1 MTRLKNRLR
10 MMFAITFIM
19 LAFPGF
25 GQPPQVWSRLTQP
38 PYPYLQP
45 SVKCD
50 KIVKK
55 QPLFEVRPVLGQDV
69 IVDVQLFPFHPR
81 AFLVG
86 SDAEREVALLSRSC
100 WCIVLFSKLVSSKI
114 TTRKRK
120 SPKSCTDNGSFA
132 GTNKIL
138 QALSRWLCNKSEVL
152 VVGNSRLWLS
162 CAGPVG
168 QVQTSSTASDTH
180 GGI

>member
-1 MTRLKNRLR
+1 

-69 IVDVQLFPFHPR
+69 IVDVQLLPFHPG
-81 AFLVG
+81 ALLVG
-86 SDAEREVALLSRSC
+86 SDAER
-100 WCIVLFSKLVSSKI
+100 
-114 TTRKRK
+114 
-120 SPKSCTDNGSFA
+120 
-132 GTNKIL
+132 
-138 QALSRWLCNKSEVL
+138 
-152 VVGNSRLWLS
+152 
-162 CAGPVG
+162 
-168 QVQTSSTASDTH
+168 
-180 GGI
+180 